1 MEPLKNLKKL
11 ERKKVV
17 ELGKWLK
24 CKKVIDM
31 MSAVFKTD
39 KTDKEIFD
47 FTDQMNNSILTFQ
60 KLEVDSL
67 FRKLIILTFTL
78 ANSLGNHFNTQYLPL
93 CIL

>member
-11 ERKKVV
+11 VRKKVV

-24 CKKVIDM
+24 CKKVIEM

-39 KTDKEIFD
+39 ITDKEVFD
-47 FTDQMNNSILTFQ
+47 FTDQVNNSILTFQ

-67 FRKLIILTFTL
+67 FRKLIILTLTL
-78 ANSLGNHFNTQYLPL
+78 ANSNLSEVAVTMLRRPP
-93 CIL
+93 